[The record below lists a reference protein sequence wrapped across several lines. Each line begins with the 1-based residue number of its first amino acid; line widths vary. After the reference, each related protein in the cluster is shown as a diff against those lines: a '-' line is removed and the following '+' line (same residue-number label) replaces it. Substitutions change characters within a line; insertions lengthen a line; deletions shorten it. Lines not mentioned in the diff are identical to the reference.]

1 MSSTG
6 LRFTVT
12 LGGIGRSVL
21 GRAATKKWRAFAVR
35 RKIAAMNATT
45 SRETGTTKGWMRVLG
60 VDPAAAGPTGY
71 GIVESDGR
79 QCRMLHY
86 GALKV
91 TARKH
96 GEGAALREVHALL
109 CGLIQE
115 FAPDVMAV
123 ESIFSALNVRTALRL
138 AEVRGVVLLA
148 AAQHGVEVHSYAP
161 REVKAIIAGHGHAD
175 KRQIQIMVRAI
186 LSMSATPE
194 PPDAAD
200 ALAVALCHLQMEQA
214 RRRFGL
220 PPEKEF
226 ARTKS
231 LAAVGNSGNAAGVV
245 RMNRATRSGLPRILA
260 T

>member
-1 MSSTG
+1 MM
-6 LRFTVT
+6 RV
-12 LGGIGRSVL
+12 
-21 GRAATKKWRAFAVR
+21 AA
-35 RKIAAMNATT
+35 
-45 SRETGTTKGWMRVLG
+45 SRENLSRKGWIRVLG

-71 GIVESDGR
+71 GIVEGDGR

-91 TARKH
+91 RSSKIKN
-96 GEGAALREVHALL
+96 GEGAALAEVHTLL
-109 CGLIQE
+109 SNLIAE

-161 REVKAIIAGHGHAD
+161 REVKASIAGQAQAD
-175 KRQIQIMVRAI
+175 KRQVQIMVRAL
-186 LSMSATPE
+186 LSLSATPE

-220 PPEKEF
+220 PAERAL
-226 ARTKS
+226 ARPGFLPT
-231 LAAVGNSGNAAGVV
+231 VGDSGNAAGAV
-245 RMNRATRSGLPRILA
+245 RMNRATRSGPPRILTA
-260 T
+260 

>member
-1 MSSTG
+1 
-6 LRFTVT
+6 
-12 LGGIGRSVL
+12 
-21 GRAATKKWRAFAVR
+21 
-35 RKIAAMNATT
+35 
-45 SRETGTTKGWMRVLG
+45 MRVLG

-79 QCRMLHY
+79 RCRMLHY

-91 TARKH
+91 TAKKH
-96 GEGAALREVHALL
+96 GEGAALQEVHGLL
-109 CGLIQE
+109 CKLIQE

-123 ESIFSALNVRTALRL
+123 EGIFSALNVRTALRL

-161 REVKAIIAGHGHAD
+161 REVKATIAGHGHAD
-175 KRQIQIMVRAI
+175 KRQMQIMVRAI
-186 LSMSATPE
+186 LSMSVTPE

-214 RRRFGL
+214 RQRFGL
-220 PPEKEF
+220 PPEKEL
-226 ARTKS
+226 ARLRS
-231 LAAVGNSGNAAGVV
+231 LAAVGNSRNATGAV
-245 RMNRATRSGLPRILA
+245 RNEPRNAQRTAAHPNGLTDLQ